1 MSGKSKIELIG
12 TGRIGHV
19 HAANIASL
27 PEITLR
33 WHCDPVA
40 RTSAQKREGSRAT
53 ADPTSR
59 GFGDDWATQ
68 GPTDTALRSAAKG
81 GSDDV
86 DPNA

>member
-1 MSGKSKIELIG
+1 MSGKSKIGLID

-40 RTSAQKREGSRAT
+40 RAT
-53 ADPTSR
+53 ADPTSP
-59 GFGDDWATQ
+59 GFGDDRATLIL
-68 GPTDTALRSAAKG
+68 TDAALRSAAKD
-81 GSDDV
+81 GSIDV